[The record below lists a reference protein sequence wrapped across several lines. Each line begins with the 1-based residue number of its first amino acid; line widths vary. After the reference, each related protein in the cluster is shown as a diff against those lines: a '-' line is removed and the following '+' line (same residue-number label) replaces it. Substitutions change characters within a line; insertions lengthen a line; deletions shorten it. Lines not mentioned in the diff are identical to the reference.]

1 MRTPAV
7 RKHGRRSAAAIATL
21 GVSVALAACGGESGG
36 QPNAAASPAPSK
48 AAGTTIDMVD
58 LKFEPAALTVERGQ
72 TVTFVNRGKVTHN
85 AKGKDFF
92 SRVVEP
98 GDSYSHTFDRAGTFA
113 YVCTFHPGMDGTV
126 TVK

>member
-1 MRTPAV
+1 
-7 RKHGRRSAAAIATL
+7 
-21 GVSVALAACGGESGG
+21 
-36 QPNAAASPAPSK
+36 
-48 AAGTTIDMVD
+48 MVD

-98 GDSYSHTFDRAGTFA
+98 GGSYRHTVDRAGTVVPGA
-113 YVCTFHPGMDGTV
+113 RRSPSRTFPVHRHGRRSPCPNPYPV
-126 TVK
+126 RSWSP

>member
-1 MRTPAV
+1 MRITAGN
-7 RKHGRRSAAAIATL
+7 RRGRRSAAAIATL
-21 GVSVALAACGGESGG
+21 AASVAVSACGGDGG
-36 QPNAAASPAPSK
+36 EGATPAAASPAK
-48 AAGTTIDMVD
+48 AGTTIDMVD

-98 GDSYSHTFDRAGTFA
+98 GGSYRHTFDRAGTFA

>member
-7 RKHGRRSAAAIATL
+7 SKHGRRSAAAIATL
-21 GVSVALAACGGESGG
+21 GVSVALAACGGGG
-36 QPNAAASPAPSK
+36 EAQPNAAAPPAPSE
-48 AAGTTIDMVD
+48 AAATTIDMVD
-58 LKFEPAALTVERGQ
+58 LEFEPASLTVERGQ

-98 GDSYSHTFDRAGTFA
+98 GGSYSHTFNRSGTFT

>member
-1 MRTPAV
+1 MRTTAV
-7 RKHGRRSAAAIATL
+7 SKGGRRSAAVIAALTL
-21 GVSVALAACGGESGG
+21 SVALGACGGGAG
-36 QPNAAASPAPSK
+36 KQPGAAAAPAPK

-58 LKFEPAALTVERGQ
+58 LAFEPRALTLERGQ
-72 TVTFVNRGKVTHN
+72 TVTFHNSGKITHN

-98 GDSYSHTFDRAGTFA
+98 GGSYSHTFEQAGSFP

-126 TVK
+126 TVR